1 MEAMFGQMI
10 RDMAPGIRKAN
21 GYIITSSSEAKLIFR
36 AVGSDDLKSLTPVL
50 ESPPWCELRAGLVSN

>member
-21 GYIITSSSEAKLIFR
+21 GYIITSSSEVKFIFR
-36 AVGSDDLKSLTPVL
+36 EDLKSLTPVL

>member
-21 GYIITSSSEAKLIFR
+21 GYIITSSSEAKFIFR
-36 AVGSDDLKSLTPVL
+36 DDLKSLAPVL
-50 ESPPWCELRAGLVSN
+50 ESSPWCELRARLVSN